1 MSPVVA
7 HLGSHLKARF
17 STNKYAKRV
26 QKYVDILWKKYHE
39 EGLLKGVVS
48 NCVEI
53 ILFSRTMA
61 FAN

>member
-7 HLGSHLKARF
+7 HLDSHLKARF

-39 EGLLKGVVS
+39 EGLLKGEVS

-53 ILFSRTMA
+53 ISV
-61 FAN
+61 